1 MLKNRKLNKITKPKP
16 LRFGLFL
23 FWGFWESKN
32 CGTQKVLKYNEKSVE
47 FFTKLFVNISQSLG
61 EEEIKEAMNM

>member
-1 MLKNRKLNKITKPKP
+1 MLKNRKSNQIMKPKP
-16 LRFGLFL
+16 LWFGLFL
-23 FWGFWESKN
+23 FWGFCENKN
-32 CGTQKVLKYNEKSVE
+32 SGTQKVLKYTEKSVE